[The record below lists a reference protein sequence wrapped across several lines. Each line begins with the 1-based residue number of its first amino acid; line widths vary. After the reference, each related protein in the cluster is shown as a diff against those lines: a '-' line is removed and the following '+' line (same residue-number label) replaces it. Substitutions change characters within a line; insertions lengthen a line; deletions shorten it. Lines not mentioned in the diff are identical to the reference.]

1 MKYST
6 IYILINRTYF
16 FQYLCIFSQRVTFS
30 LNINMVFNEFL
41 HFENNKKKDDVHK
54 CSEHRIVPPQSERSQ
69 TQSSWGTFLTE
80 CALMDYL
87 FSNTSFG

>member
-1 MKYST
+1 MS
-6 IYILINRTYF
+6 
-16 FQYLCIFSQRVTFS
+16 
-30 LNINMVFNEFL
+30 MVFNEFL

-80 CALMDYL
+80 CALKITFFCYGIDSYVHSVYTEYIQNDRMEVRNDN
-87 FSNTSFG
+87 SD